1 MNGNCAEEQ
10 NSDTLGYPGTAWVG
24 LRKKDAL
31 GGASQTAPGSDGQ
44 RDVPRFLP
52 ELK

>member
-1 MNGNCAEEQ
+1 MGIAQ
-10 NSDTLGYPGTAWVG
+10 KSRIVIHWGIQVQPGLG